1 MLAVRDAVAPALTPL
16 GAAARPDRA
25 ELVAFVTDA
34 GSETALRDGLIDA
47 GVEELEIR
55 RGGIGAAITAMERAP
70 TPRVLIVDL
79 SGQEQPLTALG
90 NLAEVTEP
98 DVIVLGVGEV
108 ADLDFYRALT
118 RGLGVREYLAKP
130 LTRDSVATHFA
141 PIVSGQKPI
150 AAGMLGGHMIS
161 VTGARGGVG
170 ATTVAV
176 NLAWHFGVLTRR
188 HTVLLDPDLHMGLA
202 AFMLDLQPGPGL
214 RTALE
219 QPDRIDA
226 LLAERVALPAA
237 ERLHVL
243 AAIEQLGTETE
254 VAPEA
259 AEQLLEALR
268 RRYSFIVADV
278 PFAQQKVNRTL
289 LDLAHQRVLV
299 MEPTLACVRDVLRL
313 LALQAGPVQPRR
325 AIVVLNRASSSG
337 SLTKS
342 QVEEAIG
349 SQVDVVIPNLPRQ
362 LGNATNLGELA
373 VTKYGAFRTA
383 MTDLARQA
391 APVRVLDGVQPV
403 AGVAEG
409 GGLRRALSRMFG
421 RLA

>member
-1 MLAVRDAVAPALTPL
+1 MLAGSDTLAPSPATV
-16 GAAARPDRA
+16 RPDRA
-25 ELVAFVTDA
+25 ELIGFLTDA
-34 GSETALRDGLIDA
+34 TSETALRDGLIDA
-47 GVEELEIR
+47 TSENIDLR
-55 RGGIGAAITAMERAP
+55 RGGVAAAIAAMERAP
-70 TPRVLIVDL
+70 TPRILLVDL
-79 SGQEQPLTALG
+79 SGEEQPLTALG
-90 NLAEVTEP
+90 KLAEVTEP
-98 DVIVLGVGEV
+98 DVAVLAIGDN
-108 ADLDFYRALT
+108 ADLDFYRAVT
-118 RGLGVREYLAKP
+118 RGMAVREYLTKP
-130 LTRDSVATHFA
+130 LTRDAVATHFA
-141 PIVSGQKPI
+141 PVVSGRKLAMP
-150 AAGMLGGHMIS
+150 GVLGGHIIS

-202 AFMLDLQPGPGL
+202 AFMLNLQPGPGL
-214 RTALE
+214 RAALE

-226 LLAERVALPAA
+226 LLAERVALLAA

-243 AAIEQLGTETE
+243 AANEPLGTEADM
-254 VAPEA
+254 APEA

-268 RRYSFIVADV
+268 RRYGFIIADV
-278 PFAQQKVNRTL
+278 PFERQPINLTL

-313 LALQAGPVQPRR
+313 LAFPAGPAQARR

-337 SLTKS
+337 SLTRK

-373 VTKYGAFRTA
+373 VTKYGAFRVA
-383 MTDLARQA
+383 MAELARQT
-391 APVRVLDGVQPV
+391 APVRVLDGIDLPGAS
-403 AGVAEG
+403 AGA
-409 GGLRRALSRMFG
+409 GGLRKLLA
-421 RLA
+421 RLRGSAT